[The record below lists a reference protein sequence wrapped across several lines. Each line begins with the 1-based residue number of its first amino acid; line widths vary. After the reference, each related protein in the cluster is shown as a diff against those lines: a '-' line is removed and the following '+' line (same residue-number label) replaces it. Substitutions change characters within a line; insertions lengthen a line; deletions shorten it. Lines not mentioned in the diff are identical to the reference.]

1 MNKNPTIVLE
11 NQNLETYT
19 KNQANSLYAQVRRQY
34 GYIKPFGKNEIPN
47 FALTPTSILV
57 RQICFNISAG
67 MRLGC

>member
-34 GYIKPFGKNEIPN
+34 GYIKPF
-47 FALTPTSILV
+47 ARTRSRTSLSP
-57 RQICFNISAG
+57 RRRSSCAKSASTSAPA
-67 MRLGC
+67 